1 MTPYLHWSPT
11 GQSGLSGP
19 LLELA
24 DDCDEAFRTLAS
36 RWGAAE
42 ERHGAMLP
50 AAAVQRAGY
59 LRSFPHQAM
68 FPVRLAPDEARLA
81 AFRDEPLDA
90 LGQVS
95 LTSPGPVTEV
105 LTPAACYH
113 LYHAHQGQELDA
125 PLYLTTKNTC
135 FRAESQYEPLRRQAV
150 FTMRETVCLGSP
162 ETVAGFLALSRMHVG
177 VLLDALGIPVEWQ
190 IATDPF
196 FQPHSSPGYLTRRV
210 SPVKHE
216 AVYGT
221 LAVASANLHHDHFG
235 TAFGIKINGR
245 PAHSAC
251 LAFGIER
258 WLWSILQRHGED
270 PVNWPSAATA
280 ASAL

>member
-1 MTPYLHWSPT
+1 MTAHLYWSPT

-19 LLELA
+19 LLEMV
-24 DDCDEAFRTLAS
+24 DDCDEAFRILAS
-36 RWGAAE
+36 RWGAVE

-50 AAAVQRAGY
+50 AAELQRVDY
-59 LRSFPHQAM
+59 LRSFPHQAT
-68 FPVRLAPDEARLA
+68 FPVRLAPDEANLA
-81 AFRDEPLDA
+81 TFRDEPLNE

-95 LTSPGPVTEV
+95 LTSTSPVTEV

-135 FRAESQYEPLRRQAV
+135 FRTESRYEPLRRQSA
-150 FTMRETVCLGSP
+150 FTMREIVCLGP
-162 ETVAGFLALSRMHVG
+162 PDTVAGFLALTRMHVG
-177 VLLDALGIPVEWQ
+177 VLLDALGIPVEWRV
-190 IATDPF
+190 ATDPF
-196 FQPHSSPGYLTRRV
+196 FQPARSPGYLMQRV

-216 AVYGT
+216 ACYGT
-221 LAVASANLHHDHFG
+221 LAIASANLHHDHFG
-235 TAFGIKINGR
+235 AAFGIEIGGQ

-251 LAFGIER
+251 VAFGIER
-258 WLWSILQRHGED
+258 WLWAIMQRHGED
-270 PVNWPSAATA
+270 PVNWPSAASA